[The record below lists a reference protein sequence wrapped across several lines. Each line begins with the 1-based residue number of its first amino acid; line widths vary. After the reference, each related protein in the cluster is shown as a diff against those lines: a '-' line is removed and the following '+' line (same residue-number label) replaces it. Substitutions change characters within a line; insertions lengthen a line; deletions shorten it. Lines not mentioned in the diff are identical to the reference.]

1 MTTAIAALPNEVSE
15 QNVVMDVKEK
25 KYAPIQSQFV
35 EDVPVN
41 PSPTQNGPQISYG
54 QPGPGPTEL
63 SKESINQIVQSL
75 QESRNDTTLHARD
88 IQPNIEQF
96 SHDHQTRPN
105 YIPDNHIQDYIHEEE
120 TVADLIRKQQQDSAQ
135 KSRLELIYDE
145 LQTPIL
151 IMLLYF
157 FFQLPL
163 FKNILK
169 GKIPSLF
176 LKDGNYTFGGYLLHS
191 IAFGL
196 SYFTLTKSFDYLTEI
211 Y

>member
-1 MTTAIAALPNEVSE
+1 MTTAIASLPNEVSG

-25 KYAPIQSQFV
+25 KNTNLQSQFV
-35 EDVPVN
+35 EEVPVT
-41 PSPTQNGPQISYG
+41 PAPTQNGPQISYG

-88 IQPNIEQF
+88 IQPNMDQF
-96 SHDHQTRPN
+96 SHDEQTRPN

-120 TVADLIRKQQQDSAQ
+120 TVADLIRKQQQDSIQ
-135 KSRLELIYDE
+135 KSRLELIYEE

-157 FFQLPL
+157 FFQLPF
-163 FKNILK
+163 FKNILRS
-169 GKIPSLF
+169 KIPSLF
-176 LKDGNYTFGGYLLHS
+176 LKDGNYTFGGYFLHT
-191 IAFGL
+191 ITFGIT
-196 SYFTLTKSFDYLTEI
+196 YFTLTKSFDYLTEI